1 MSRIFSRPMFKRG
14 GSAGQGITSGLDRP
28 GYGVGDRVT
37 SEEILKSYGP
47 APRAGYNVFD
57 FLTNWGL
64 NMAGNPPSGNIFQ
77 TAAKEAQEPYAEFA
91 KGKGEGALRD
101 YAARVQATD
110 KARDINL
117 KLDLAEMAET
127 GYKKYGVQ
135 EPRSSFTLA
144 ATKNNLNIMG
154 SSPTDILKKS
164 YPSGMALWETANVYD
179 GRFHDNLELAPI
191 GEKEIGGKKQKGI
204 DLEEIG
210 KIENANKKIFLDV
223 ISEEWFTVKFENGV
237 WKVNQTAKPNISND
251 PAEDFTDKALQKLQN
266 TLDATEDATLI
277 NNELE
282 TDKIDSKKT
291 DSEDAGEIKS
301 KDFTNIVKANEY
313 KKIKSNKISMK
324 ITTDLTEVDVNDDAV
339 IFDEA
344 AKVGITIIQSPRTTG
359 RRTHDKTFHVS
370 ANEMTKYAFQK
381 LLKKR
386 QREQKYELL
395 ASVGI
400 TNYGYIS
407 KVGLN
412 NLLREYADE
421 IKEKNNTQIVEKKA
435 AGGLMR
441 W

>member
-1 MSRIFSRPMFKRG
+1 MSRIFNRPMFKRG

-28 GYGVGDRVT
+28 GYAVGDRVT

-117 KLDLAEMAET
+117 KLDLADITNT
-127 GYKKYGVQ
+127 GFKKYGVQ
-135 EPRSSFTLA
+135 EPRSTFTLA

-154 SSPTDILKKS
+154 SSPTDMLKKL

-191 GEKEIGGKKQKGI
+191 GEKEIGGKTEKAI

-266 TLDATEDATLI
+266 TIISTEDATII
-277 NNELE
+277 NNEIEVDEKVDKKVVDWE
-282 TDKIDSKKT
+282 TEVEQEKFKDVTKYTEEYLRKRFETYIQGLRNKQSIA
-291 DSEDAGEIKS
+291 SQAGMGSQAMASLSAEDTVFWRNYQ
-301 KDFTNIVKANEY
+301 KDPEKAY
-313 KKIKSNKISMK
+313 QRWKNKITSFGKKQTKQKKLSEK
-324 ITTDLTEVDVNDDAV
+324 IGVNID
-339 IFDEA
+339 
-344 AKVGITIIQSPRTTG
+344 
-359 RRTHDKTFHVS
+359 
-370 ANEMTKYAFQK
+370 
-381 LLKKR
+381 
-386 QREQKYELL
+386 
-395 ASVGI
+395 
-400 TNYGYIS
+400 YG
-407 KVGLN
+407 
-412 NLLREYADE
+412 
-421 IKEKNNTQIVEKKA
+421 TP
-435 AGGLMR
+435 
-441 W
+441 